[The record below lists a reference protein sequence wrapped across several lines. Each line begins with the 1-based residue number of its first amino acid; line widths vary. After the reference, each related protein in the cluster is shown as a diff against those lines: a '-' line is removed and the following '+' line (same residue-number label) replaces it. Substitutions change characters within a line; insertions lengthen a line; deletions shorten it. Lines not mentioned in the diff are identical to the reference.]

1 MLQSTQA
8 KKEEA
13 ERKANM
19 DDALS
24 DVLSAA
30 EENGAEAQ
38 MMYARSPFAMRASHC

>member
-1 MLQSTQA
+1 MQEIQAVLQSTQA

-24 DVLSAA
+24 DVLSQA
-30 EENGAEAQ
+30 EENGSESQ
-38 MMYARSPFAMRASHC
+38 MM